1 MLRHG
6 AREIVES
13 SNPDIDPE
21 RTPQNYELTPDHDG
35 LTDAE
40 YFRERLAAI
49 HHMKRKD
56 LVTSFGWIVTA
67 PKELPAS
74 REKAFFRSVERFLEA
89 RYGRE
94 NIIQT
99 VVHRDEAGRA
109 HLHSLVVPVAAS
121 DRWGSKICANDVLTR
136 ADLRS
141 FHGDLQKHL
150 DRVGIKAKVQTGIVR
165 ENGRNYTVEQLKRGE
180 YERNY
185 TRTREVMRQHE
196 IQL

>member
-13 SNPDIDPE
+13 ANPDIDPE
-21 RTPQNYELTPDHDG
+21 RTPENYELTPDHGG

-40 YFRERLAAI
+40 YFRKRLNQV

-67 PKELPAS
+67 PQELPPAQ
-74 REKAFFRSVERFLEA
+74 EKAFFRSVERFLED

-94 NIIQT
+94 NIIQS
-99 VVHRDEAGRA
+99 VVHFDEAGRA
-109 HLHSLVVPVAAS
+109 HTHCLILPVAAS
-121 DRWGSKICANDVLTR
+121 ERWGSKICANDVLTR

-141 FHGDLQKHL
+141 FHPDLQKHL
-150 DRVGIKAKVQTGIVR
+150 DADGIKAKIQTGITR
-165 ENGRNYTVEQLKRGE
+165 ENGRNYTVEELKRGE
-180 YERNY
+180 MIRNQTLKRQRRAEYEF
-185 TRTREVMRQHE
+185 Q
-196 IQL
+196 